1 MMGGA
6 VFDTQRGRDMH
17 RFASAALLLLFV
29 VTAAHAQE
37 APPADRPVEPAAIE
51 RLAKQAEPD
60 LKGRHTHL
68 RQYVDSFRHN
78 SANDARLCV
87 YDVTAQPAGEKGV
100 RLTGYVEYPE
110 TRAALTA
117 YFAKLGFAPVENK
130 LETLPAKSLGDK
142 RFGLIKAP
150 HSLSYVDATES
161 EVGTDCLLGE
171 SLFLLRLDG
180 ERYLAHNGDGYLGY
194 IAAKDVL
201 PVDEAAF
208 AKYLAG
214 PRVSV
219 RKDQAEADGRTIL
232 AAGRLK
238 YVRTDGDHYVAQ
250 LPTGEEVK
258 IPTAESDLRDTPAD
272 KLDVVCTNAKQLL
285 GTKYLWGG
293 KTSEGVDCSGLVQVA
308 YGNAGVR
315 LPRDSTQQI
324 HMGQLTGTRWSRAAM
339 RRGDTLY
346 FINPQGKIS
355 HTGLYLGDDQFIHAV
370 SPVVRI
376 NSFDP
381 EDENYDPARHASF
394 AFARRL
400 WE

>member
-1 MMGGA
+1 
-6 VFDTQRGRDMH
+6 MH
-17 RFASAALLLLFV
+17 RFALVACLVLS
-29 VTAAHAQE
+29 VTTASLRAQE
-37 APPADRPVEPAAIE
+37 APPADRPVEPATIE

-60 LKGRHTHL
+60 LQGRPTHL
-68 RQYVDSFRHN
+68 SQYVDTFRHN

-87 YDVTAQPAGEKGV
+87 YDVTAKPAGDKGA
-100 RLTGYVEYPE
+100 RLTGFVEFPE
-110 TRAALTA
+110 TRTALEAFFT
-117 YFAKLGFAPVENK
+117 KLGFAPVDNQ
-130 LETLPAKSLGDK
+130 LATLPAKSLGEK
-142 RFGLIKAP
+142 RFGFIKSA
-150 HSLSYVDATES
+150 HSLSYAEPS
-161 EVGTDCLLGE
+161 EQEIVTDCLLGE
-171 SLFLLRLDG
+171 SLFLLRLEDDH
-180 ERYLAHNGDGYLGY
+180 YLAHNGDGYLGWV
-194 IAAKDVL
+194 AAKDVL
-201 PVDEAAF
+201 PVDEATF
-208 AKYLAG
+208 AKYLEG

-219 RKDQAEADGRTIL
+219 RRDQPESDGVALLAGSRPKFLRTE
-232 AAGRLK
+232 
-238 YVRTDGDHYVAQ
+238 GDAHVAQ
-250 LPTGEEVK
+250 LPTGEEVNV
-258 IPTAESDLRDTPAD
+258 PVAESDLRDSPSE

-376 NSFDP
+376 NSFNP
-381 EDENYDPARHASF
+381 KDENYDQARHASF

>member
-1 MMGGA
+1 ML
-6 VFDTQRGRDMH
+6 
-17 RFASAALLLLFV
+17 RFALAACLFLSV
-29 VTAAHAQE
+29 GPLSLQAQE
-37 APPADRPVEPAAIE
+37 AASTERPVDAAVIE

-60 LKGRHTHL
+60 LQGRQSHL

-87 YDVTAQPAGEKGV
+87 YDVTAEPAGARGV
-100 RLTGYVEYPE
+100 RLTGFVEFPE
-110 TRAALTA
+110 TRTALEA
-117 YFAKLGFAPVENK
+117 YFHKLGFAPVENK
-130 LETLPAKSLGDK
+130 LETLPAESLGEK
-142 RFGLIKAP
+142 RFGFIKSA
-150 HSLSYVDATES
+150 HSLSYAEPAEQEIV
-161 EVGTDCLLGE
+161 TDCLLGE
-171 SLFLLRLDG
+171 SLFLLRLEDDH
-180 ERYLAHNGDGYLGY
+180 YLVHNGDGYLGFV
-194 IAAKDVL
+194 AAKDIL
-201 PVDEAAF
+201 PVDEVGF
-208 AKYLAG
+208 AEYLAG
-214 PRVSV
+214 SRVSV
-219 RKDQAEADGRTIL
+219 RKDQPAADGRTIL
-232 AAGRLK
+232 AASRLK
-238 YVRTDGDHYVAQ
+238 YLRTDGDAHIAQ

-258 IPTAESDLRDTPAD
+258 VPAAESDLRDTPAE

-293 KTSEGVDCSGLVQVA
+293 KTSDGVDCSGLVQIA

-376 NSFDP
+376 NSFNP
-381 EDENYDPARHASF
+381 KDENYDQARHASF

>member
-1 MMGGA
+1 MERDPM
-6 VFDTQRGRDMH
+6 QR
-17 RFASAALLLLFV
+17 FVYAIISLQLLV
-29 VTAAHAQE
+29 AINANAQE
-37 APPADRPVEPAAIE
+37 APPADRPVEPATIE
-51 RLAKQAEPD
+51 RLAKLAEPD
-60 LKGRHTHL
+60 LKGRQSHV
-68 RQYVDSFRHN
+68 RQYVEVFRYN

-87 YDVTAQPAGEKGV
+87 YDVTAEPIGKQGV
-100 RLTGYVEYPE
+100 RLTGFVEFPE
-110 TRAALTA
+110 TRNGLTA
-117 YFAKLGFAPVENK
+117 FFEKLGFSPVENE
-130 LETLPAKSLGDK
+130 LETLPAKSLGEQ
-142 RFGLIKAP
+142 RFGFIKSA
-150 HSLSYVDATES
+150 HSLSYAEPAEKEIV
-161 EVGTDCLLGE
+161 TDCLLGE
-171 SLFLLRLDG
+171 SLFLLRLEDDH
-180 ERYLAHNGDGYLGY
+180 YLAHNGDGYLGW

-201 PVDEAAF
+201 PVDEATF
-208 AKYLAG
+208 ADYLAG

-219 RKDQAEADGRTIL
+219 RKDQPAAEGVELL
-232 AAGRLK
+232 AGSRPK
-238 YVRTDGDHYVAQ
+238 FVRTEGEAHIAR

-258 IPTAESDLRDTPAD
+258 IPAAESDLRDSPGEL
-272 KLDVVCTNAKQLL
+272 LDVVCANAKQLL

-293 KTSEGVDCSGLVQVA
+293 KTSDGVDCSGLVQVA

-324 HMGQLTGTRWSRAAM
+324 HMGQLTGTRWSRSAM

-376 NSFDP
+376 NSFNPKD
-381 EDENYDPARHASF
+381 DNYDPARHASF

>member
-1 MMGGA
+1 ML
-6 VFDTQRGRDMH
+6 
-17 RFASAALLLLFV
+17 RFALIASLVLSV
-29 VTAAHAQE
+29 VPISLHAQE
-37 APPADRPVEPAAIE
+37 APPADRPVEPATIE

-60 LKGRHTHL
+60 LQGRQTHL
-68 RQYVDSFRHN
+68 RQYVDLFRHN

-87 YDVTAQPAGEKGV
+87 YDVTAEPADDKGV

-142 RFGLIKAP
+142 RFGLIKVP
-150 HSLSYVDATES
+150 HSLSYVDAAES

-180 ERYLAHNGDGYLGY
+180 DRYLAHNGDGYLGY

-201 PVDEAAF
+201 PVDEATF

-219 RKDQAEADGRTIL
+219 RKDQPKSGGVALLAGSRPKFLRTE
-232 AAGRLK
+232 
-238 YVRTDGDHYVAQ
+238 GDAHVAQ

-258 IPTAESDLRDTPAD
+258 IPVAESDLRDSPAE
-272 KLDVVCTNAKQLL
+272 KLDIVCTNAKQLL
-285 GTKYLWGG
+285 GTKYFWGG

-346 FINPQGKIS
+346 FVNPQGKIS
-355 HTGLYLGDDQFIHAV
+355 HTGLYLGDDQYIHAV

-376 NSFDP
+376 NSFNP
-381 EDENYDPARHASF
+381 KDENYDLPRHASF

>member
-1 MMGGA
+1 
-6 VFDTQRGRDMH
+6 MH
-17 RFASAALLLLFV
+17 RFAAAILFALVVIVNSAP
-29 VTAAHAQE
+29 AQE
-37 APPADRPVEPAAIE
+37 APPTERPVEPATIE
-51 RLAKQAEPD
+51 RLAKLAEPD
-60 LKGRHTHL
+60 LHGRPTHV
-68 RQYVDSFRHN
+68 RQYVETFRFN

-87 YDVTAQPAGEKGV
+87 FDVAAEPAGEKGV
-100 RLTGYVEYPE
+100 RLTGFVEFPE
-110 TRAALTA
+110 TRAALAA
-117 YFAKLGFAPVENK
+117 YFKKLGFAPVENQ

-142 RFGLIKAP
+142 RFGFIKTN
-150 HSLSYVDATES
+150 HGLSYVDLEQS
-161 EVGTDCLLGE
+161 EIGTDCLLGE
-171 SLFLLRLDG
+171 PLFLLRLDG
-180 ERYLAHNGDGYLGY
+180 DRYYAHNGDGYLGY
-194 IAAKDVL
+194 IDAKDVL
-201 PVDEAAF
+201 PVDEATF

-219 RKDQAEADGRTIL
+219 RKDQAKANGVALLAGSRPKFLRTE
-232 AAGRLK
+232 
-238 YVRTDGDHYVAQ
+238 GDHHVAQ

-258 IPTAESDLRDTPAD
+258 IPVAESDLRDSPAEQ
-272 KLDVVCTNAKQLL
+272 LDVVCTNAKQLL

-293 KTSEGVDCSGLVQVA
+293 KTSDGVDCSGLVQVA

-346 FINPQGKIS
+346 FLNPQGRIS
-355 HTGLYLGDDQFIHAV
+355 HTGLYLGDDQYIHAV

-376 NSFDP
+376 NSFNP
-381 EDENYDPARHASF
+381 EDENYDLPRHASF

>member
-1 MMGGA
+1 
-6 VFDTQRGRDMH
+6 MH
-17 RFASAALLLLFV
+17 RLASAAVLCLFV
-29 VTAAHAQE
+29 VCTVHAQE
-37 APPADRPVEPAAIE
+37 APPADRPIEPATIE
-51 RLAKQAEPD
+51 RLAKLAEPD
-60 LKGRHTHL
+60 FKGRATHL
-68 RQYVDSFRHN
+68 RQYVDSFRYN

-87 YDVTAQPAGEKGV
+87 YDVTAEPAGDKGV
-100 RLTGYVEYPE
+100 RLTGFVEFPE
-110 TRAALTA
+110 TRTALTA
-117 YFAKLGFAPVENK
+117 YFAKLGFAPVESK
-130 LETLPAKSLGDK
+130 LETLPAKSLGEK
-142 RFGLIKAP
+142 RFGFIKSA
-150 HSLSYVDATES
+150 HSLSYAEPS
-161 EVGTDCLLGE
+161 EQEIVTDCLLGE
-171 SLFLLRLDG
+171 SLFLLRLED
-180 ERYLAHNGDGYLGY
+180 EHYLVHNGDGYLGFV
-194 IAAKDVL
+194 AAKDIL

-208 AKYLAG
+208 AKYLKG

-219 RKDQAEADGRTIL
+219 RKDQPESEGVAMLAGSRPKYLRTE
-232 AAGRLK
+232 
-238 YVRTDGDHYVAQ
+238 GDAHVAQ
-250 LPTGEEVK
+250 LPTGEEVSL
-258 IPTAESDLRDTPAD
+258 PVAESDLRDSPAE

-376 NSFDP
+376 NSFNP
-381 EDENYDPARHASF
+381 KDENYDPARHASF

>member
-1 MMGGA
+1 
-6 VFDTQRGRDMH
+6 MH
-17 RFASAALLLLFV
+17 RFALATFSVFIVIANSL
-29 VTAAHAQE
+29 HAQE
-37 APPADRPVEPAAIE
+37 APPIERPIDEAVIE

-60 LKGRHTHL
+60 LQGRQSHL
-68 RQYVDSFRHN
+68 RQYVDSFRFN

-87 YDVTAQPAGEKGV
+87 YDVTAEPAGAKGV
-100 RLTGYVEYPE
+100 RLSGFVEFPE
-110 TRAALTA
+110 MRTALEA
-117 YFAKLGFAPVENK
+117 YFHKLGFTPVENK
-130 LETLPAKSLGDK
+130 LETLPAESLGAK
-142 RFGLIKAP
+142 RFGFIKSA
-150 HSLSYVDATES
+150 HSLSYAEPAEQEIV
-161 EVGTDCLLGE
+161 TDCLLGE
-171 SLFLLRLDG
+171 SLFLLRRENDH
-180 ERYLAHNGDGYLGY
+180 YLVHNGDGYLGFV
-194 IAAKDVL
+194 AAKDVL
-201 PVDEAAF
+201 PVDEVEF

-219 RKDQAEADGRTIL
+219 RKDQPAADGRAIL
-232 AAGRLK
+232 AASRLK
-238 YVRTDGDHYVAQ
+238 YLRTEGDAHVAQ

-258 IPTAESDLRDTPAD
+258 IPAAESDLRDTPAEQ
-272 KLDVVCTNAKQLL
+272 LDVVCTNAKQLL

-293 KTSEGVDCSGLVQVA
+293 KTSDGVDCSGLVQIA

-376 NSFDP
+376 NSFNPADK
-381 EDENYDPARHASF
+381 NYDQARHASF

>member
-1 MMGGA
+1 
-6 VFDTQRGRDMH
+6 MH
-17 RFASAALLLLFV
+17 RLASAAVLCLFV
-29 VTAAHAQE
+29 VCTVHAQE
-37 APPADRPVEPAAIE
+37 APPADRPVEPATIE
-51 RLAKQAEPD
+51 RLAKLAEPD
-60 LKGRHTHL
+60 FKGRATHL
-68 RQYVDSFRHN
+68 RQYVDSFRYN

-87 YDVTAQPAGEKGV
+87 YDVTAEPAGDQGV
-100 RLTGYVEYPE
+100 RLTGFVEFPE
-110 TRAALTA
+110 TRTALTA

-130 LETLPAKSLGDK
+130 LETLPAKSLGEK
-142 RFGLIKAP
+142 RFGFIKSA
-150 HSLSYVDATES
+150 HSLSYAEPS
-161 EVGTDCLLGE
+161 EQEIVTDCLLGE
-171 SLFLLRLDG
+171 SLFLLRLED
-180 ERYLAHNGDGYLGY
+180 EHYLVHNGDGYLGFV
-194 IAAKDVL
+194 AAKDIL

-208 AKYLAG
+208 AKYLKG

-219 RKDQAEADGRTIL
+219 RKDQPESEGVAMLAGSRPKYLRTE
-232 AAGRLK
+232 
-238 YVRTDGDHYVAQ
+238 GDAHVAQ
-250 LPTGEEVK
+250 LPSGEEVS
-258 IPTAESDLRDTPAD
+258 IPVAESDLRDSPAE
-272 KLDVVCTNAKQLL
+272 KLDVVCTNAKHLL

-315 LPRDSTQQI
+315 LPRDSNQQI

-376 NSFDP
+376 NSFNP
-381 EDENYDPARHASF
+381 KDENYDPARHASF

>member
-1 MMGGA
+1 
-6 VFDTQRGRDMH
+6 MH
-17 RFASAALLLLFV
+17 RFASAALLVLFV
-29 VTAAHAQE
+29 TISSARAQE
-37 APPADRPVEPAAIE
+37 AAPTERPVDPSVIE

-60 LKGRHTHL
+60 LKGRQSHV

-87 YDVTAQPAGEKGV
+87 FNVAAEPEGEQGV
-100 RLTGYVEYPE
+100 RLAGFVEFPE
-110 TRAALTA
+110 TRNALEA
-117 YFAKLGFAPVENK
+117 YFKKLGFTPVENQ
-130 LETLPAKSLGDK
+130 LETLPAKSLGEK
-142 RFGLIKAP
+142 RFGLIKSP
-150 HSLSYVDATES
+150 HSLSYAEPAEK
-161 EVGTDCLLGE
+161 EVVTDCLLGE
-171 SLFLLRLDG
+171 SLFLLRLEDDH
-180 ERYLAHNGDGYLGY
+180 YLVHGGDGYLGFV
-194 IAAKDVL
+194 AAKDIL

-208 AKYLAG
+208 AEYLAG

-219 RKDQAEADGRTIL
+219 RKDQVGPDGVTIP
-232 AAGRLK
+232 AGSRLK
-238 YVRTDGDHYVAQ
+238 LIRTDGDHQVAQ

-258 IPTAESDLRDTPAD
+258 APTAESDLRDTPAD
-272 KLDVVCTNAKQLL
+272 KIDVVCTNAKQLL

-293 KTSEGVDCSGLVQVA
+293 KTSSGVDCSGLVQVSF
-308 YGNAGVR
+308 GNAGVR
-315 LPRDSTQQI
+315 IPRDASQQV

-376 NSFDP
+376 NSFNPNDK
-381 EDENYDPARHASF
+381 NYDPARHASF
-394 AFARRL
+394 AFGRRL